1 LIGSRAQQ
9 TERACTGPPSSP
21 DEPPAATGMTRFAV
35 PGGMTV
41 QVFEFALDLAIF
53 ARTAPAGFCC
63 RAGWEESVVAI
74 YTGSGHPEHCP
85 RCHRTDCITDHAM
98 TDAANAQ
105 SSRGLTQIIRATW
118 PEE

>member
-1 LIGSRAQQ
+1 
-9 TERACTGPPSSP
+9 
-21 DEPPAATGMTRFAV
+21 MTRFAV
-35 PGGMTV
+35 PGGSTV
-41 QVFEFALDLAIF
+41 QAFEFALDLDLDLDLAAF
-53 ARTAPAGFCC
+53 AGTVPECFCC

-74 YTGSGHPEHCP
+74 HTGSGHPEHCP